1 MTSFDHALL
10 ADTIQQLLREPA
22 PARLSVD
29 EDGWAQIDQLVQ
41 VMQQVLQI
49 QVCSEHVHGV
59 TQSTRGFEVTR
70 THIRVWVPVIHPP
83 DILFHATTEA
93 GLSRIRAAGELCIGG
108 RRRIFLSADE
118 HSAWRAAH
126 RLDGPPRVVV
136 VDTLRARRA
145 GVRFGRGQQ
154 PGLWVSSPIP
164 DRHLL
169 NLREGYA
176 EQWSAGGIPVRSDPD
191 GQIRLA
197 LIQVTRRSGV
207 TWEVAKGKLEP
218 GEPPEASA
226 VREVREEMG
235 VDATFRV
242 IRHVADIRYGFLAPG
257 GAPRLKTIFLFLMTP
272 QGSMDD
278 FQPSERE
285 GIGAVRW
292 FTPAEACHMVT
303 HSSLQ
308 PAMGRAR
315 ALIER
320 FGLTPAFPYGEA
332 T

>member
-1 MTSFDHALL
+1 MTSFDQALF
-10 ADTIQQLLREPA
+10 ADTIQQLLREPH
-22 PARLSVD
+22 PSRLSVD
-29 EDGWAQIDQLVQ
+29 EDGWAPIDQLVH
-41 VMQQVLQI
+41 VMQQVLH
-49 QVCSEHVHGV
+49 VHVASEHVYGV
-59 TQSTRGFEVTR
+59 TQATRGFEITR
-70 THIRVWVPVIHPP
+70 THIRVWVPVPHPP

-93 GLSRIRAAGELCIGG
+93 GLNRIRAAGELSIGG

-176 EQWSAGGIPVRSDPD
+176 EQWSAGGIPIRRDAD

-218 GEPPEASA
+218 GESPEASA

-235 VDATFRV
+235 VDATFKV

-292 FTPAEACHMVT
+292 FTPAEACQMVT

-320 FGLTPAFPYGEA
+320 FGLTPAFPYGQA
-332 T
+332 P

>member
-1 MTSFDHALL
+1 MTPFDHALL
-10 ADTIQQLLREPA
+10 ADTIQQLLREPHA
-22 PARLSVD
+22 ARLAVD
-29 EDGWAQIDQLVQ
+29 PDGWASIEQLVLIMRDRFQ
-41 VMQQVLQI
+41 LAVGPD
-49 QVCSEHVHGV
+49 HVVGV
-59 TQSTRGFEVTR
+59 THQTRSFEITR
-70 THIRVWVPVIHPP
+70 THIRVWTPPVHPP

-93 GLSRIRAAGELCIGG
+93 GLERVRAAGELSIGG

-118 HSAWRAAH
+118 HAAWRAAH

-169 NLREGYA
+169 NLRDGYA
-176 EQWSAGGIPVRSDPD
+176 EQWSAGGIPVRRDAD
-191 GQIRLA
+191 GVIRVA

-218 GEPPEASA
+218 GESPEASA

-235 VDATFRV
+235 VATTFKV

-272 QGSMDD
+272 DGPMEDVA
-278 FQPSERE
+278 PSERE

-292 FTPAEACHMVT
+292 FTPAEACRMVT

-320 FGLTPAFPYGEA
+320 FGLTPASAYEPA
-332 T
+332 D